1 MAENLLKEVLRYCK
15 INKESLVKLL
25 TTLGVNNYITICEL
39 KSKSFINKISE
50 LTEEEFDEIFLCKVG
65 ESEPDDDQSLKEL
78 NKQVSNKKY
87 SQTLK
92 DFSVLVRLQVGRQI
106 YQLLSNNLPL
116 PKTKTTD
123 HYLQQYEYVNEGE
136 LQVNISCSLKLTL
149 SLEFKFLE
157 ARF

>member
-65 ESEPDDDQSLKEL
+65 ESEPDDDQSFKEL
-78 NKQVSNKKY
+78 NKQVSNKNIHKLLRTLVFWSDFKLEGKFINFY
-87 SQTLK
+87 PITCLYRKQKLQTI
-92 DFSVLVRLQVGRQI
+92 I
-106 YQLLSNNLPL
+106 YNNMNMS
-116 PKTKTTD
+116 TKAS
-123 HYLQQYEYVNEGE
+123 Y
-136 LQVNISCSLKLTL
+136 
-149 SLEFKFLE
+149 
-157 ARF
+157 R